1 MNELSLTAGLRVQFG
16 KVHHSEWKRHVES
29 HADAKGW
36 LSALTTADDPN
47 SGKVLYLIQTSLDS
61 QTTAL
66 IISCRSAKDL
76 YDKLNAMYQSSSI
89 AQTQQLTKAFVN
101 AEQQPGEKVE
111 GWGARLGMCQ
121 ADLAAARA
129 PVTDAQV
136 AKIFLAGL
144 LPMFDIPK
152 SHFINAEQLPSV
164 IDMLPKLMEWQSLKE
179 RTTDEPQAQAY
190 FTPSSSGSYA
200 ARSSSSSFGHVA
212 RRSSSPFRHSGRSS
226 SSSHQ
231 RSSSSS
237 SSRPHSKSDGHA
249 PRLCLYCHKPG
260 HDIAVCRSCIAAEQ
274 RKGSS
279 SSSSRPK
286 HVHFNR
292 HADNTSSRPST
303 PKGGSRKKSQKPV
316 LWMAA
321 AHPVGSIDEWFVD
334 TACTWSVTGYESLI
348 ENPTPSSME
357 ITLGDGSTV
366 NFTLKDLCK
375 GDVTLIDTPGNRKT
389 VLRNVHYVPGF
400 TANLLSF
407 SAIAKAGAYIQSS
420 PYSSQL
426 HIFQD
431 DDLIITAEE
440 HPATGIPFFHRRIA
454 ASKSI
459 SFAAAASK
467 VTAETWHNRFGHLG
481 YDNMAKLVAEDMV
494 KGINLTPEDFA
505 AADSACDACAV
516 GKFTRGPFRTS
527 ANKTSSPLQ
536 LLHSD
541 ICGPIRIP
549 SPGKARFFITLV
561 DDYTSY
567 SCMRPLQHKSEAA
580 LFIENH
586 ITLLENQT
594 SLHVKAFRSDN
605 GREYANST
613 LESYLAS
620 KGIIYQPSMAYTP
633 EQNGVAERINRT
645 LLSKAIPMLE
655 ASGLEPRYWAE
666 TLMASNYVRVRSPV
680 AGKPLTPY
688 EALFNVKPNVSH
700 LATFGC
706 QAHYSVPRILRNNKF
721 SPPAARAI
729 MVGYAAQGKGYR
741 LLTDNGSILERASVT
756 FNEKHFPAK
765 KSSSSSSRSSYR
777 SLLLPNLRDI
787 LAEEPSSVPLTPA
800 PAAAPA
806 PEPAAAAAPEP
817 SGPAYSTR
825 SRIKTALTAT
835 ALAPEPQNYK
845 EATSR
850 PDAPLWVDAMDTEIQ
865 GIRSNG
871 TWVLGFPPPGTKV
884 LDTKWTFKL
893 KRNSDGSTER
903 RKARVVAKGFQQQE
917 GRDYFEI
924 FTPVGKYTSMRALT
938 AKAAAEDLIIHNID
952 FSSAFLNG
960 TLEEEVWIKQ
970 PEGYVE
976 GEPGMACK
984 LVKSLYGLKQA
995 PRAWHLNLDKII
1007 QEKGFKPSEADP
1019 CLYYHTGSEYHPE
1032 TYLLVYV
1039 DDVAIYTKSQES
1051 ANALISYFSSKYKL
1065 RDLGAAEL
1073 FLGISITRQPTGIKL
1088 AQERMINDL
1097 VAKYGMEN
1105 SNGRLLPM
1113 SPGTKLTKDED
1124 SEPLDTSKYPYA
1136 TLVGALLYLANCTRP
1151 DIAYPVGVL
1160 ARFMANPGMSHWHA
1174 AKGVLRYLAGTST
1187 YGLNYSKAG
1196 SSSTLIGYTDS
1207 DFAGDA
1213 DTRRSTAGFTFI
1225 KGNAAI
1231 CWQSKRQPTVATSTT
1246 EAEYMGAA
1254 TSVKEALWLGV
1265 LHRDIG
1271 YNITTVEIKAD
1282 NQSALA
1288 ILHNPVTSGRAKHI
1302 DVAYHFARERVQR
1315 GDVSFSYIST
1325 NEMTADIMTKALPA
1339 PKFEYCRRQMG
1350 VF

>member
-1 MNELSLTAGLRVQFG
+1 MNELGLTKGLRVQFG
-16 KVHHSEWKRHVES
+16 K
-29 HADAKGW
+29 
-36 LSALTTADDPN
+36 
-47 SGKVLYLIQTSLDS
+47 TSLDS

-66 IISCRSAKDL
+66 TMSCRTAKDL
-76 YDKLNAMYQSSSI
+76 YDKLNSLYQSSSI
-89 AQTQQLTKAFVN
+89 AQTQQLTKAFIN

-111 GWGARLGMCQ
+111 GWAARLGLSQ
-121 ADLAAARA
+121 ADLAAAGA

-136 AKIFLAGL
+136 AKTFLTGL

-152 SHFINAEQLPSV
+152 SHFINAAVLPSV

-179 RTTDEPQAQAY
+179 RTVDEPPQAQAY
-190 FTPSSSGSYA
+190 FTSSSSGSYA
-200 ARSSSSSFGHVA
+200 AHGSSSPFSHSG
-212 RRSSSPFRHSGRSS
+212 RSSSPFRHTHGGSS
-226 SSSHQ
+226 SSFHQ

-237 SSRPHSKSDGHA
+237 SSKPHSSSSGHA
-249 PRLCLYCHKPG
+249 PRNCLYCHKPG
-260 HDIAVCRSCIAAEQ
+260 HDIAACRTRIAAEQ
-274 RKGSS
+274 RKASS
-279 SSSSRPK
+279 TRPK
-286 HVHFNR
+286 HVHFNK
-292 HADNTSSRPST
+292 HAGNTGSRPST
-303 PKGGSRKKSQKPV
+303 PKGGSRKKPQEPV

-321 AHPVGSIDEWFVD
+321 TQPVGSIDEWFVD
-334 TACTWSVTGYESLI
+334 TACTWSATGYESLI
-348 ENPTPSSME
+348 ENPTPSSLE

-366 NFTLKDLCK
+366 KAQCK
-375 GDVTLIDTPGNRKT
+375 GNVTLFDTPGHRKT
-389 VLRNVHYVPGF
+389 VLSNVHYIPGF

-407 SAIAKAGAYIQSS
+407 SAIAKAGAHIQSS

-426 HIFQD
+426 HIFQG
-431 DDLIITAEE
+431 DDLIIMAEE
-440 HPATGIPFFHRRIA
+440 HPATGIPYFRSHTA
-454 ASKSI
+454 ATKSI

-467 VTAETWHNRFGHLG
+467 VSAETWHNRFGHLG
-481 YDNMAKLVAEDMV
+481 YNNMARLVAENMV

-505 AADSACDACAV
+505 AADSACDACAI

-567 SCMRPLQHKSEAA
+567 SFVRPLQHKSEAA
-580 LFIENH
+580 RFIENH

-594 SLHVKAFRSDN
+594 GLQVKAFRSDN

-655 ASGLEPRYWAE
+655 ASGLQPRYWAE

-680 AGKPLTPY
+680 AGKPLTPH
-688 EALFNVKPNVSH
+688 EALLNVKPDVSH

-706 QAHYSVPRILRNNKF
+706 QAYYSVPRILRNNKF

-741 LLTDNGSILERASVT
+741 LLTDNGSILERSSVT

-765 KSSSSSSRSSYR
+765 NGSSSSSYR
-777 SLLLPNLRDI
+777 NLLLPNLHAIFD
-787 LAEEPSSVPLTPA
+787 AEPSSVPRTPV

-825 SRIKTALTAT
+825 ARTNTALTATAT

-850 PDAPLWVDAMDTEIQ
+850 PDAPLWVDAMDTEIH

-884 LDTKWTFKL
+884 LDTKWTYKL

-903 RKARVVAKGFQQQE
+903 HKARVVAKGFQQQE

-924 FTPVGKYTSMRALT
+924 FAPVGKYTSMRALT

-960 TLEEEVWIKQ
+960 TLEEELWIKQ

-995 PRAWHLNLDKII
+995 PRVWHLNLDEII

-1019 CLYYHTGSEYHPE
+1019 CLYYYTGSEYHPE

-1051 ANALISYFSSKYKL
+1051 ADALISYFSSKYKL
-1065 RDLGAAEL
+1065 RDLGAAEQ

-1088 AQERMINDL
+1088 AQERMIDDL
-1097 VAKYGMEN
+1097 VAKHGMEN

-1124 SEPLDTSKYPYA
+1124 REPLDTSKYPYA

-1160 ARFMANPGMSHWHA
+1160 ARFMANPRMSHWQA

-1302 DVAYHFARERVQR
+1302 DVAYHFARERAQR

-1350 VF
+1350 VY